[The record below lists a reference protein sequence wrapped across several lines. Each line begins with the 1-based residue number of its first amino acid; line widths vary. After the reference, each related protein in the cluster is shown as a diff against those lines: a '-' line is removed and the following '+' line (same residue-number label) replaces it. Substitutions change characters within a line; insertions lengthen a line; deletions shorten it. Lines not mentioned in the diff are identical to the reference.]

1 MNSPLQPEQP
11 ARQHRLRVSR
21 IDRLHRLLRRE
32 LIQTASRSSTHT
44 DLWLARIVKVEG
56 RTGRGFIQFHRA
68 SILTTAHGGSLFWDS
83 SSNPPA
89 GQEGGLEGTPGWGRA
104 GTRKAPAR
112 NEAMGA

>member
-1 MNSPLQPEQP
+1 
-11 ARQHRLRVSR
+11 
-21 IDRLHRLLRRE
+21 
-32 LIQTASRSSTHT
+32 
-44 DLWLARIVKVEG
+44 
-56 RTGRGFIQFHRA
+56 
-68 SILTTAHGGSLFWDS
+68 LTTAHGGSLFWDS